1 MTLGENLQNLRKE
14 AGLSQ
19 EQVAQQL
26 FVSRQTVSKWENN
39 LAEPGV
45 ENLKALARL
54 YGVTLDRLVGMEPPP
69 PPQLET
75 VGAEPEPPA
84 DSYLMFVLIFGLV
97 CILISTGSMVA
108 YGELQIPIALF
119 VMIAGVWLRYPVVWS
134 VIQLMLSWEV
144 LVAAVHMIQGGAVA
158 GAGMLLLSAAGIWI
172 MFQGPVQERF
182 GIVR

>member
-69 PPQLET
+69 PLQSEA
-75 VGAEPEPPA
+75 VRAEPEAPA
-84 DSYLMFVLIFGLV
+84 DSYLMFVLLFGLV

-108 YGELQIPIALF
+108 YGELQILF
-119 VMIAGVWLRYPVVWS
+119 VMIAGIWLRYPVVWS
-134 VIQLMLSWEV
+134 AIQVMLSWEV
-144 LVAAVHMIQGGAVA
+144 LVAAAHMMLDGAVV
-158 GAGMLLLSAAGIWI
+158 GAGMLLLSATGIWI
-172 MFQGPVQERF
+172 MFQGSVQERF